1 MVDQK
6 PNAEEEKFDQFKK
19 LQELLAQLTTEQYDA
34 LKRKHEEYMNKK
46 DPDEPAKSMEE
57 FLFWKTQPVPRFDG
71 KVPNAEKPTF
81 GAIEH
86 KKLSEVSTTPVN
98 LSENID
104 GFEWCDMDISNESE
118 LDEIHTLLNENY
130 IEDLSSTMRF
140 AYSKEFLRWAM
151 SLPGTDPSWLVGIRV
166 KASNKLVAFISAVPI
181 QLGIRNPGM
190 DEDKVDE
197 VKSVEINF
205 LCVHKKLRSKRLAP
219 VLIKEITRRVNLT
232 DTWQAL
238 YTAGIVLPRPISTC
252 RYTHRPLNWSKL
264 YDVGFVDLPE
274 GVKESQMQEKYHVKK
289 VTEKKDISLVPF
301 EAKYYDEVSVLF
313 KAQQKRYKL
322 QHLINSKEEF
332 LHQFLP
338 RKDVLKSFV
347 YLNDEGKVTD
357 FISYYILPFNILGES
372 EVDVV
377 ETLKVAYLYHY
388 CSDCADTLD
397 NDRSLTVRLN
407 EIIQDMLG
415 DALFNEKCDLFNCL
429 TSQDNNLFIEKQN
442 FGMGSGF
449 LHFYLFNYYSE
460 KMSGGIEKVS
470 KDNWKLED
478 KSDIGV
484 VMI

>member
-1 MVDQK
+1 MVDK
-6 PNAEEEKFDQFKK
+6 KDESNGDEKFDHFKK
-19 LQELLAQLTTEQYDA
+19 LQELLAQLTTEQYESI
-34 LKRKHEEYMNKK
+34 KKKHEEYMNKK

-57 FLFWKTQPVPRFDG
+57 FLFWKTQPVPRFDE
-71 KVPNAEKPTF
+71 KKSDSEKPAY

-86 KKLSEVSTTPVN
+86 KKLSEVSTSPIN
-98 LSENID
+98 LSQNIE
-104 GFEWCDMDISNESE
+104 GFEWCDMNINNESE
-118 LDEIHTLLNENY
+118 LDEVHALLNENY

-140 AYSKEFLRWAM
+140 AYSKEFLKWAM

-181 QLGIRNPGM
+181 QLGIKNPGM
-190 DEDKVDE
+190 DENTIDE

-219 VLIKEITRRVNLT
+219 VLIKEITRRVNLKNI
-232 DTWQAL
+232 WQAL
-238 YTAGIVLPRPISTC
+238 YTAGLVLPRPISTC
-252 RYTHRPLNWSKL
+252 RYTHRPLNWNKL
-264 YDVGFVDLPE
+264 YDVGFVDVPE
-274 GVKESQMQEKYHVKK
+274 GIKETAMQEKYK
-289 VTEKKDISLVPF
+289 VENKNLQLIEF
-301 EAKYYDEVSVLF
+301 EEKYYEEVSVLF

-322 QHLINSKEEF
+322 QHVFQSKEEF

-372 EVDVV
+372 EVDIV

-397 NDRSLTVRLN
+397 NDRSLTLRLN
-407 EIIQDMLG
+407 EIIQDMLSN
-415 DALFNEKCDLFNCL
+415 ALYEEKCDLFNCL

-449 LHFYLFNYYSE
+449 LNFYLFNYYSE
-460 KMSGGIEKVS
+460 KMNGGIEKVS
-470 KDNWKLED
+470 KDNWKLQD